1 VWQIGYVGSQG
12 RKLSVTT
19 NANQDG
25 SLNATF
31 ANIGS
36 VIQENSIGTSNY
48 NSLQTTLKMRSWRG
62 LTSQFVYTWA
72 HALDDMTE
80 YRGEIPLLS
89 TNLKQEYGNSDFDT
103 RHNFT
108 TFIAYDVPG
117 GSWGP
122 KLLTHD
128 WQVSS
133 VINLHTGQPFNPA
146 GTDPSGTQRPGLN
159 LIGDPY
165 AGLSHSFSKDLASC
179 SCPGAQWINPA
190 AFASAGF
197 DPVTNLPLP
206 GNVSRNHYYG
216 PSFADMDLSVI
227 KNIPLRERLRL
238 QVRADMFNIFN
249 RINLA
254 TGAGSVGGGGVI
266 NDTIGDFNGAPGLG
280 PGEPFN
286 IQLAAKIIF

>member
-1 VWQIGYVGSQG
+1 MLNI
-12 RKLSVTT
+12 
-19 NANQDG
+19 NQDG
-25 SLNATF
+25 SFSCATCLYPK
-31 ANIGS
+31 AGS
-36 VIQENSIGTSNY
+36 IVQLNSIGTSNY
-48 NSLQTTLKMRSWRG
+48 NSLQSVLKVRSWRG

-80 YRGEIPLLS
+80 YRGAIPLLS

-103 RHNFT
+103 RNNFT

-133 VINLHTGQPFNPA
+133 VINLHGGQPFNFS
-146 GTDPSGTQRPGLN
+146 GTNPSGTQRPGLN
-159 LIGDPY
+159 LVSDPF
-165 AGLSHSFSKDLASC
+165 AGVSHSFSKNLPSC
-179 SCPGAQWINPA
+179 SCPGMQWVNPA
-190 AFASAGF
+190 AFVSAGF
-197 DPVTNLPLP
+197 DPVTGLPLP
-206 GNVSRNHYYG
+206 GNVSRNKYYG
-216 PSFADMDLSVI
+216 PKFADVDLSVI
-227 KNIPLRERLRL
+227 KNIPLRERLKV

-254 TGAGSVGGGGVI
+254 SGAGSVGSGGVI